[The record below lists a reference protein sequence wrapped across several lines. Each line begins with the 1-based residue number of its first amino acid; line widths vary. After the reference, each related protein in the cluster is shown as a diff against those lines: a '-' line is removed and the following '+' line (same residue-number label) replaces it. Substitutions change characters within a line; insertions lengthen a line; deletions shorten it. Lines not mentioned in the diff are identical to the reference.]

1 MRGETRWTGLRGGA
15 DGPRDGHRECHRA
28 PIALPARI
36 MRIDAHQ
43 PCQEQSYAHSGC
55 DLQFRGPAAASTL
68 AKAAGRARRCS
79 SQARERT
86 QQAEHLSG
94 ENPASGLD
102 RRSLSK
108 RLGQLQRLVRVKD
121 QAGSAHTKTTFPIA
135 SGPSREVHHSRP
147 RFRPMER
154 VPWSIG
160 RFPPGLAGR
169 ATAGEAILPT
179 SRCCR
184 PAAPREAL
192 AIHTLHLHRTRQ
204 FAPVGFRFCRPV
216 RA

>member
-1 MRGETRWTGLRGGA
+1 MVYALRMRFA
-15 DGPRDGHRECHRA
+15 V
-28 PIALPARI
+28 LP
-36 MRIDAHQ
+36 
-43 PCQEQSYAHSGC
+43 
-55 DLQFRGPAAASTL
+55 FRGPAAASTL
-68 AKAAGRARRCS
+68 VKAAGRARRYS

-86 QQAEHLSG
+86 HQAEHLSR
-94 ENPASGLD
+94 ENPASGRD

-108 RLGQLQRLVRVKD
+108 QLGQPQRLVRVKD
-121 QAGSAHTKTTFPIA
+121 QAGSARTQTTCPIA

-147 RFRPMER
+147 HFRPMER

-160 RFPPGLAGR
+160 RFPPGPAVR

-184 PAAPREAL
+184 PAALREAL
-192 AIHTLHLHRTRQ
+192 ATHTLHLHRTRQ
-204 FAPVGFRFCRPV
+204 FAPVGFRFCGPS